1 MRDGGIIDPA
11 DTRNALG
18 MAISAAMNAPIET
31 DRCGLLRI

>member
-1 MRDGGIIDPA
+1 MWNDGIIDPA

-18 MAISAAMNAPIET
+18 MAISVAMNAPIET